1 MIYVLDLIY
10 LLAGIAVSPM
20 VLYRMIRHN
29 RYRAGWAQRFGR
41 VSRKKPENKCIWI
54 HAVSVGEVNATVTL
68 ITELQKRFPDIEIVI
83 STTTDTGYA
92 RANVLYGDMFT
103 VFYFP
108 LDFSCIRRKV
118 FRNLRPS
125 LCLFMELEVW
135 PNFVFIADKFNI
147 PVAISNGRITERS
160 SSRYALIKP
169 IAKKIFSK
177 LGLVLA
183 QTELYAQRFK
193 AVGVPEDKVVV
204 VSSLKYDT
212 AQVTD
217 NVEGADELA
226 QKINIQNERLWVA
239 GGTGT
244 DEEKILIDVYKK
256 LQQQEQFKDLRFVIV
271 PRKPERFN
279 EVAELIK
286 QNGFD
291 CLRYSRYKQADI
303 SASKTDSNTIILSD
317 TMGDLRKFYSLA
329 TLVFVGRSFVPLGG
343 SDMIESAALG
353 KCTMFGPLT
362 FNFAQS
368 VEALLADNGAIEVQN
383 AEELLSAME
392 KCLTDP
398 EYAQTIARNGRNVII
413 KNQGATQK
421 TIDQIEKFL
430 KDRK

>member
-1 MIYVLDLIY
+1 

-29 RYRAGWAQRFGR
+29 RYRAGWTQRFGR
-41 VSRKKPENKCIWI
+41 VSRKKPEKKCLWI

-68 ITELQKRFPDIEIVI
+68 ITELQKRFPDIEIII

-92 RANVLYGDMFT
+92 RAKALYGDRLT

-118 FRNLRPS
+118 FRNLKPS

-135 PNFVFIADKFNI
+135 PNFVFIAYKLNI

-169 IAKKIFSK
+169 IAKMIFSK
-177 LGLVLA
+177 LDLVLA
-183 QTELYAQRFK
+183 QTDLYAQRFK
-193 AVGVPEDKVVV
+193 AVGVSEDKVVV
-204 VSSLKYDT
+204 IPSIKYDT
-212 AQVTD
+212 AQVSD
-217 NVEGADELA
+217 KIEGADELA

-256 LQQQEQFKDLRFVIV
+256 LLQQEQFKDLRFVIV
-271 PRKPERFN
+271 PRKPERFK
-279 EVAELIK
+279 EVAEQIE

-303 SASKTDSNTIILSD
+303 SAPKTDSNTIILSD

-368 VEALLADNGAIEVQN
+368 VEALLADNGAIEVKN
-383 AEELLSAME
+383 AEELLSAIQ
-392 KCLTDP
+392 KCLTEP
-398 EYAQTIARNGRNVII
+398 EYAEKIAQNGKNVII